1 MLSHIIIDLRTVVD
15 ESWKIKDITLYGIK
29 AYCAPS
35 SLEEIMTNRAADPDN
50 AEDSVIDEDEDT
62 DYSSD
67 ESCED
72 EEESDND

>member
-15 ESWKIKDITLYGIK
+15 GSWKIKDTTLYGIK

-35 SLEEIMTNRAADPDN
+35 SLEEIMANRAADPDN
-50 AEDSVIDEDEDT
+50 AEDEDEDS

-67 ESCED
+67 ESCEV